1 VYVNAENQAEPL
13 LLQRLIEMPLGVTNL
28 NDTVRIEMNPFA
40 PTAGG
45 RSKRERPA
53 PDGGGSQPA
62 PQGGGRSR

>member
-1 VYVNAENQAEPL
+1 
-13 LLQRLIEMPLGVTNL
+13 MPLGVTNL

-45 RSKRERPA
+45 RSKRERSA